1 MKLNFDFDTKIEFD
15 VHVDVEGFT
24 PERQSPVCFNPDSPA
39 YSDSGDPA
47 DFDMYTCYFVF
58 NYKGKKFKM
67 EFPEELYNILEDKL
81 FEEIFE
87 KGKDEADKVIIDI
100 FEMLPDFRIQ
110 KTM

>member
-1 MKLNFDFDTKIEFD
+1 MKLNFDFDTKIDFD

-24 PERQSPVCFNPDSPA
+24 PERHSPTCSDPDNPA

-47 DFDMYTCYFVF
+47 DFDMFTCFFVF
-58 NYKGKKFKM
+58 NYAGKKFKM

-87 KGKDEADKVIIDI
+87 QGKDYADKMIVDI
-100 FEMLPDFRIQ
+100 FDTLPNTHLH
-110 KTM
+110 KAM

>member
-1 MKLNFDFDTKIEFD
+1 MKLNFDFDTKLEFD
-15 VHVDVEGFT
+15 IHVDVEGYT
-24 PERQSPVCFNPDSPA
+24 PERQTPACSDPDSTA

-47 DFDMYTCYFVF
+47 DFDMFTCFFVF

-87 KGKDEADKVIIDI
+87 RGKDEADKVIMDI